1 MIAFKNVRSWVVVV
15 GIVLLTISG
24 LTWGL
29 VYLKREPV
37 TQTAQAGEKGQTTAP
52 EVDAE
57 EQDTKIPVKV
67 IKPEKGATERLATQ
81 PGSIQ
86 AYESVR
92 LFAKVPGFLKK
103 QNVDI
108 GDRVKKGAVLAV
120 IDVPELQAQVKRNK
134 AAVKQAGSRVDQ
146 MKARV
151 VSTEAD
157 LKAAKAAV
165 TRAEATAKSAGA
177 WVRYRHLQL
186 DRMESLFKS
195 NSIELKLVDEAKEHF
210 EASVETELA
219 AKETITVN
227 KAKVD
232 AALAK
237 IAQANADVEEAKAE
251 IEVTQAE
258 LEKAEVQV
266 AFATITAPFDGVIG
280 QRAFFPG
287 DYVRSANE
295 GGNNEPLLT
304 VHRTDLMRV
313 IVQIPDR
320 DVPFTDPGDKAE
332 VRIDALPG
340 PPLKAKVSRI
350 ASFEDPQ
357 TRLMRVELD
366 LLNPTGKIC
375 HGMYGQVTIV
385 LDEEKEL
392 VSIPSSCLVGKH
404 DDGKGTVY
412 VVREGYAHQ
421 INVRVGTDN
430 GLRVVVLGGLDADEK
445 VILHP
450 GNRLSDRAEVII
462 TK

>member
-1 MIAFKNVRSWVVVV
+1 VIDFKNARHWVVLV
-15 GIVLLTISG
+15 GIVLFGISG
-24 LTWGL
+24 VTWGI
-29 VYLKREPV
+29 VYVK
-37 TQTAQAGEKGQTTAP
+37 QGTAKQVAMAGEKNQAQEQEP
-52 EVDAE
+52 EE
-57 EQDTKIPVKV
+57 HDTKISVKV
-67 IKPEKGATERLATQ
+67 VHPQKGATARFATQ

-86 AYESVR
+86 AYESIR
-92 LFAKVPGFLKK
+92 LFAKVPGFLKT

-120 IDVPELQAQVKRNK
+120 IDVPELEAQLKRNK

-151 VSTEAD
+151 DSAEAD

-165 TRAEATAKSAGA
+165 TRAEATAKSAAA

-186 DRMESLFKS
+186 ERMEALVRSK
-195 NSIELKLVDEAKEHF
+195 SIEQKLEDEAKEHY
-210 EASVETELA
+210 EASVESELA
-219 AKETITVN
+219 AKETITAN

-232 AALAK
+232 ASQAK
-237 IAQANADVEEAKAE
+237 IAQTKADVEEAKAE
-251 IEVTQAE
+251 VDVAQAE

-266 AFATITAPFDGVIG
+266 AFATITAPFDGVIA

-313 IVQIPDR
+313 VVQIPDR
-320 DVPFTDPGDKAE
+320 DVPFTDPGDSAE
-332 VRIDALPG
+332 VQIDALPG
-340 PPLKAKVSRI
+340 PRLKAKVSRI

-366 LLNPTGKIC
+366 LPNPTGKIC

-385 LDEEKEL
+385 LDQEKEL

-412 VVREGYAHQ
+412 VVRAEHAHQ
-421 INVRVGTDN
+421 VSVRVGTDN
-430 GLRVVVLGGLDADEK
+430 GLRVVVLGGLEPTDE
-445 VILHP
+445 VILQP
-450 GNRLSDRAEVII
+450 GNRLSDGAEVIT